1 MLDNWFDEGTDG
13 YNQSVQPAYW
23 SSLPFPLV
31 PRNHWP
37 KFASFLTKR
46 HTLYIA
52 LYSSFYISDLFLTI
66 TKYRGHLRSYV
77 VYHGFLLNVMPVVV
91 QKLMPLM
98 MERLNIIIKTK
109 IDEHLRP
116 GLQHWRGNGSGK
128 SPYDGSCFK
137 VMDTGSSSFK
147 LKVKEDLHIN

>member
-1 MLDNWFDEGTDG
+1 MRVQISLTI
-13 YNQSVQPAYW
+13 NQCNQLTGLRY
-23 SSLPFPLV
+23 PF
-31 PRNHWP
+31 HWYQEITGQNLQV
-37 KFASFLTKR
+37 FLTKR
-46 HTLYIA
+46 HTLYIP

-66 TKYRGHLRSYV
+66 TKYRGLLRSYV
-77 VYHGFLLNVMPVVV
+77 MYHGFLLDVMPV
-91 QKLMPLM
+91 
-98 MERLNIIIKTK
+98 ERLNIIKTK
-109 IDEHLRP
+109 IDEHLRT

>member
-1 MLDNWFDEGTDG
+1 MRVQISLTI
-13 YNQSVQPAYW
+13 NQCNQLSGLRY
-23 SSLPFPLV
+23 PF
-31 PRNHWP
+31 HWYQEITGQNLQG
-37 KFASFLTKR
+37 FLTKR

-66 TKYRGHLRSYV
+66 TKYRGLLRSYV
-77 VYHGFLLNVMPVVV
+77 MYHGFLLDVMPV
-91 QKLMPLM
+91 
-98 MERLNIIIKTK
+98 ERLNIIKTK
-109 IDEHLRP
+109 IDEHLRT

>member
-1 MLDNWFDEGTDG
+1 MRVQISLTI
-13 YNQSVQPAYW
+13 NQCNQLTGLRY
-23 SSLPFPLV
+23 PF
-31 PRNHWP
+31 HWYQEITGQNLQV
-37 KFASFLTKR
+37 FLTKR

-52 LYSSFYISDLFLTI
+52 LYSSFYISDLLLTI
-66 TKYRGHLRSYV
+66 TKYRGLLRSYV
-77 VYHGFLLNVMPVVV
+77 MYHGFLLDVMPV
-91 QKLMPLM
+91 
-98 MERLNIIIKTK
+98 ERLNIIKTK
-109 IDEHLRP
+109 IDEHLRT

>member
-1 MLDNWFDEGTDG
+1 MRVQISLI
-13 YNQSVQPAYW
+13 NQCNQLTGLRY
-23 SSLPFPLV
+23 PF
-31 PRNHWP
+31 HWYQEITGQNLQV
-37 KFASFLTKR
+37 FLTKR
-46 HTLYIA
+46 HTLYVA

-66 TKYRGHLRSYV
+66 TKYRGLLRSYV
-77 VYHGFLLNVMPVVV
+77 MYHGFLLDVMPV
-91 QKLMPLM
+91 
-98 MERLNIIIKTK
+98 ERLNIIKTK
-109 IDEHLRP
+109 IDEHLRT

>member
-1 MLDNWFDEGTDG
+1 MRVQIGLTI
-13 YNQSVQPAYW
+13 NQCNQLTGLRY
-23 SSLPFPLV
+23 PF
-31 PRNHWP
+31 HWYQEITGQNLQV
-37 KFASFLTKR
+37 FLTKR

-66 TKYRGHLRSYV
+66 TKYRGLLRSYV
-77 VYHGFLLNVMPVVV
+77 MYHGFLLDVMPV
-91 QKLMPLM
+91 
-98 MERLNIIIKTK
+98 ERLNIIKTK
-109 IDEHLRP
+109 IDEHLRT

-128 SPYDGSCFK
+128 SPYDGSYFK

>member
-1 MLDNWFDEGTDG
+1 MRVQISLTI
-13 YNQSVQPAYW
+13 NQCNQLTGLRY
-23 SSLPFPLV
+23 PF
-31 PRNHWP
+31 HWYQEITGQNLQV
-37 KFASFLTKR
+37 FLTKR

-66 TKYRGHLRSYV
+66 TKYRGLLRSYV
-77 VYHGFLLNVMPVVV
+77 MYHGFLLDVMPV
-91 QKLMPLM
+91 
-98 MERLNIIIKTK
+98 ERLNIIKTK
-109 IDEHLRP
+109 IDEHLRT
-116 GLQHWRGNGSGK
+116 GLQHWRRNGSGK

>member
-1 MLDNWFDEGTDG
+1 MRVQISLTI
-13 YNQSVQPAYW
+13 NQCNQLTGLRY
-23 SSLPFPLV
+23 PF
-31 PRNHWP
+31 HWYQEITGQNLQG
-37 KFASFLTKR
+37 FLTKR

-66 TKYRGHLRSYV
+66 TKYRGLLRSYV
-77 VYHGFLLNVMPVVV
+77 MYHGFLLDVMPV
-91 QKLMPLM
+91 
-98 MERLNIIIKTK
+98 ERLNIIKTK
-109 IDEHLRP
+109 IDEHLRT

>member
-1 MLDNWFDEGTDG
+1 MRVQISLTI
-13 YNQSVQPAYW
+13 NQCNQLTGLRY
-23 SSLPFPLV
+23 PF
-31 PRNHWP
+31 HWYQEITGQNLQV
-37 KFASFLTKR
+37 FLTKR

-66 TKYRGHLRSYV
+66 TKYRGLLRSYV
-77 VYHGFLLNVMPVVV
+77 MYHGFLLDVMPV
-91 QKLMPLM
+91 
-98 MERLNIIIKTK
+98 ERLNIIKTE
-109 IDEHLRP
+109 IDEHLRT

>member
-1 MLDNWFDEGTDG
+1 MRVQISLTI
-13 YNQSVQPAYW
+13 NQCNQLTGLRY
-23 SSLPFPLV
+23 PF
-31 PRNHWP
+31 HWYQEITGQNLQV
-37 KFASFLTKR
+37 FLTKR

-66 TKYRGHLRSYV
+66 TKYRGLLRSYV
-77 VYHGFLLNVMPVVV
+77 MYHGFLLDVMPV
-91 QKLMPLM
+91 
-98 MERLNIIIKTK
+98 ERLNIIKTK
-109 IDEHLRP
+109 IDEHLRT

-137 VMDTGSSSFK
+137 VMDTGSSSLK

>member
-1 MLDNWFDEGTDG
+1 MRVQISLTI
-13 YNQSVQPAYW
+13 NQCNQLTGLRY
-23 SSLPFPLV
+23 PF
-31 PRNHWP
+31 HWYQEITGQNLQV
-37 KFASFLTKR
+37 FLTKR

-77 VYHGFLLNVMPVVV
+77 VYHGFLLDVMPVVV

-109 IDEHLRP
+109 IDEHLRT

-128 SPYDGSCFK
+128 SPYDGSYFK

>member
-1 MLDNWFDEGTDG
+1 M
-13 YNQSVQPAYW
+13 QPAYW
-23 SSLPFPLV
+23 SSLPF
-31 PRNHWP
+31 HWYQEITGQNLQV
-37 KFASFLTKR
+37 FLTKR

-66 TKYRGHLRSYV
+66 TKYRGLLRSYV
-77 VYHGFLLNVMPVVV
+77 VYHGFLLDVMPVVV

-109 IDEHLRP
+109 IDEHLRT
-116 GLQHWRGNGSGK
+116 GLQHGRGNGSGK

-147 LKVKEDLHIN
+147 LKVKEDLHINWRSTA

>member
-1 MLDNWFDEGTDG
+1 MRVQISLTI
-13 YNQSVQPAYW
+13 NQCNQLTGLRY
-23 SSLPFPLV
+23 PF
-31 PRNHWP
+31 HWYQEITGQNLQV
-37 KFASFLTKR
+37 FLTKR

-52 LYSSFYISDLFLTI
+52 LYSSFYISYLFLTI
-66 TKYRGHLRSYV
+66 TKYRGLLRSYV
-77 VYHGFLLNVMPVVV
+77 MYRGFLLDVMPV
-91 QKLMPLM
+91 
-98 MERLNIIIKTK
+98 ERLNIIKTK
-109 IDEHLRP
+109 IDEHLRT

>member
-1 MLDNWFDEGTDG
+1 MRVQIGLTI
-13 YNQSVQPAYW
+13 NQCNQLTGLRY
-23 SSLPFPLV
+23 PF
-31 PRNHWP
+31 HWYQEITGQNLQV
-37 KFASFLTKR
+37 FLTKR

-66 TKYRGHLRSYV
+66 TKYRGLLRSYV
-77 VYHGFLLNVMPVVV
+77 MYHGFLLDVMPV
-91 QKLMPLM
+91 
-98 MERLNIIIKTK
+98 ERLNIIKTK
-109 IDEHLRP
+109 IDEHLRT

>member
-1 MLDNWFDEGTDG
+1 MRVQISLTI
-13 YNQSVQPAYW
+13 NQCNQLTGLRY
-23 SSLPFPLV
+23 PF
-31 PRNHWP
+31 HWYQEITGQNLQV
-37 KFASFLTKR
+37 FLTKR

-66 TKYRGHLRSYV
+66 TKYRGLLRSYV
-77 VYHGFLLNVMPVVV
+77 MYHGFLLDVMPV
-91 QKLMPLM
+91 
-98 MERLNIIIKTK
+98 ERLNIIKTK
-109 IDEHLRP
+109 INEHLRT

>member
-1 MLDNWFDEGTDG
+1 MRVQISLTI
-13 YNQSVQPAYW
+13 NQCNQLTGLRY
-23 SSLPFPLV
+23 PF
-31 PRNHWP
+31 HWYQEITGQNLQV
-37 KFASFLTKR
+37 FLTKR

-52 LYSSFYISDLFLTI
+52 LYSSFYISDLFLTV
-66 TKYRGHLRSYV
+66 TKYRGLLRSYV
-77 VYHGFLLNVMPVVV
+77 MYHGFLLDVMPV
-91 QKLMPLM
+91 
-98 MERLNIIIKTK
+98 ERLNIIKTK
-109 IDEHLRP
+109 IDEHLRT

>member
-1 MLDNWFDEGTDG
+1 MRVQISLTI
-13 YNQSVQPAYW
+13 NQCNQLTGLRY
-23 SSLPFPLV
+23 PF
-31 PRNHWP
+31 HWYQEITGQNLQV
-37 KFASFLTKR
+37 FLTKR

-66 TKYRGHLRSYV
+66 TKYRGLLRSYV
-77 VYHGFLLNVMPVVV
+77 MYHGFLLDVMPV
-91 QKLMPLM
+91 
-98 MERLNIIIKTK
+98 ERLNIIKTK
-109 IDEHLRP
+109 IDEHLRT

>member
-1 MLDNWFDEGTDG
+1 MRVQISLTI
-13 YNQSVQPAYW
+13 NQCNQLTGLRY
-23 SSLPFPLV
+23 PF
-31 PRNHWP
+31 HWYQEITGQNLQV
-37 KFASFLTKR
+37 FLTKR

-66 TKYRGHLRSYV
+66 TKYRGLLRSYV
-77 VYHGFLLNVMPVVV
+77 MYHGFLLDVMPV
-91 QKLMPLM
+91 
-98 MERLNIIIKTK
+98 ERLNIIKTK
-109 IDEHLRP
+109 IDEHLRT

-147 LKVKEDLHIN
+147 LR

>member
-1 MLDNWFDEGTDG
+1 MLDNWFDEGTDQFN
-13 YNQSVQPAYW
+13 NQSVQPAYW

-37 KFASFLTKR
+37 KFASFLTKK

-66 TKYRGHLRSYV
+66 TKYRGLLRSYV
-77 VYHGFLLNVMPVVV
+77 MYHGFLLDVMPV
-91 QKLMPLM
+91 
-98 MERLNIIIKTK
+98 ERLNIIKTK
-109 IDEHLRP
+109 IDEHLRT

-137 VMDTGSSSFK
+137 VMDTGSSSLK